1 MIIKSIVIKYRIE
14 TPLQNTEMRVL
25 LYSAVL
31 YLFGIALVLY
41 FRPELMFKRNG
52 QWKEFGVNGLETTY
66 FPFWLFC
73 IVWAVVTHG
82 AIRLFYSDSDVS
94 VAHSAATMASL
105 TAQTY
110 TATTAAS
117 LPPLP
122 PIPVASGPSEEAAP
136 GYYKL
141 DKALFKKKGIP
152 KYIYVGEEKPSDLE
166 DE

>member
-1 MIIKSIVIKYRIE
+1 
-14 TPLQNTEMRVL
+14 MRVL

-73 IVWAVVTHG
+73 IIWAVVAHG
-82 AIRLFYSDSDVS
+82 LIRIFYSEADVS
-94 VAHSAATMASL
+94 VVQSAATMASL
-105 TAQTY
+105 TAQAHTS
-110 TATTAAS
+110 TTAAS
-117 LPPLP
+117 LPPIP
-122 PIPVASGPSEEAAP
+122 PPASGPTEEAAP